1 MSNQKPDTTNFRD
14 HLSTVD
20 KDGSRVW
27 IYPKKPKGWFYEK
40 RIYVSWLLLIVL
52 FGMPFLKVN
61 GEPFMLFNVLE
72 RKFILFG
79 IVFTPQDMHLFAFA
93 MITLMVF
100 IVLFTVVFGRL
111 FCGWVCPQTIFMEMV
126 FRRIE
131 YWLEGDANQQRRLN
145 NAPWD
150 TNKWIKKGAKHIIF
164 FMISVLIANI
174 FLSYIIGVDQ
184 VGQIISDPIQNHLG
198 GFIAMLI
205 FSFVFYYVFAF
216 FREQV
221 CTTVCPYGRLQ
232 GVLLVDD
239 SIVVA
244 YDWIRG
250 EPRGKIQKNKK
261 VAPLDPLQ
269 DIQQKV
275 LGDCVDCTLCVQVC
289 PTGID
294 IRNGTQLECINCT
307 ACMDACD
314 EVMEK
319 VGREKGLIRYDSLSG
334 IESGKQ
340 KIFTPR
346 VIAYSF
352 VLLGLVIFQ
361 AILFS
366 SRTDLEA
373 VILRTPGM
381 LYQRVEDDY
390 ISNLYNFQLIN
401 KTTKEI
407 ESLELKLSEGTGRI
421 KIIGGLNDIEVQG
434 MTKGSFFVEIK
445 EENLKGRKNKIEI
458 EIYSKGKLLDKVET
472 NFLGPVN

>member
-1 MSNQKPDTTNFRD
+1 MSQQKPDTTNFRD

-27 IYPKKPKGWFYEK
+27 IYPKKPAGWFYQK
-40 RIYVSWLLLIVL
+40 RIYISWLLLLVL
-52 FGMPFLKVN
+52 FGLPFLKVN
-61 GEPFMLFNVLE
+61 GEPLMLFNVIEL
-72 RKFILFG
+72 KFILFG
-79 IVFTPQDMHLFAFA
+79 VVFTPQDMHLFALA

-100 IVLFTVVFGRL
+100 VVLFTVVFGRL

-145 NAPWD
+145 DAPWD
-150 TNKWIKKGAKHIIF
+150 SDKWIKKGAKHFIF
-164 FMISVLIANI
+164 FILSILIANT
-174 FLSYIIGVDQ
+174 FLSYIIGIDE
-184 VGQIISDPIQNHLG
+184 VGKIVSEPIENHMG

-205 FSFVFYYVFAF
+205 FSFIFYYVFAF

-239 SIVVA
+239 SVVVA

-250 EPRGKIQKNKK
+250 EPRGKIKKNREAKP
-261 VAPLDPLQ
+261 VDPLT

-294 IRNGTQLECINCT
+294 IRNGTQLECVNCT

-314 EVMEK
+314 EVMDK
-319 VGREKGLIRYDSLSG
+319 IGREKGLIRYDSMSG
-334 IESGKQ
+334 IKKGER
-340 KIFTPR
+340 KIFSSR
-346 VIAYSF
+346 VIAYSC
-352 VLLGLVIFQ
+352 VLLGLIAFQ
-361 AILFS
+361 AFLFS

-381 LYQRVEDDY
+381 LYQKVEEDY
-390 ISNLYNFQLIN
+390 ISNLYNYQLIN
-401 KTTKEI
+401 KTTKEMEGLEFKLSGREGRVKVI
-407 ESLELKLSEGTGRI
+407 GELK
-421 KIIGGLNDIEVQG
+421 DVEVQG
-434 MTKGSFFVEIK
+434 MSKGSFFIEIK
-445 EENLKGRKNKIEI
+445 EEYLQGRKNEVEI
-458 EIYSKGKLLDKVET
+458 EIYSNGNLVDKVET
-472 NFLGPVN
+472 NFLGPIK